1 MKKHVIYLL
10 LLCVSVFT
18 YAEDVFVTTPDG
30 SVTIHKGDLVTTAQT
45 TAFYGLY
52 DSINQCRLYIKL
64 ADGILSQGLNEV
76 QTSVDVIQTGDIIFP
91 DISLPPSTAN
101 KHTLVMQCLGPV
113 QDGKRQ
119 VTFSTD
125 LVDFDIFPNVTT
137 NIDLG
142 LYLTQ
147 LTVKAVFDSNYLT
160 PGETISVETVANEVM
175 QVTLDA
181 NEAAFTATYNVGD
194 QPKSISDLNGD
205 KIGIVA
211 YDSTFGN
218 VFTENLDLNVNDGR
232 LNISA
237 AFVIGDVILSSPG
250 LLVNNLPDSSQS
262 KLYNFDVRGLEVGN
276 YQVVLTVDGAEN
288 EVEYPVSV
296 TIGSGSTIPATTGR
310 VETHVINSLGEV
322 MSLSIDFTTMYDDIL
337 NGVLI
342 NPEVRL
348 FLVKGGPV

>member
-1 MKKHVIYLL
+1 MYKFIIYLL
-10 LLCVSVFT
+10 LLCVSAFT
-18 YAEDVFVTTPDG
+18 FAEDVFVTTPDG

-52 DSINQCRLYIKL
+52 DNINQCRLYIKL
-64 ADGILSQGLNEV
+64 AEGILSEGLNEL
-76 QTSVDVIQTGDIIFP
+76 QTSVDVLQTGDIIFP
-91 DISLPPSTAN
+91 DVSLPPSTAN
-101 KHTLVMQCLGPV
+101 KHNLVMQCLGPV

-125 LVDFDIFPNVTT
+125 VVEFDIFPNVTT
-137 NIDLG
+137 DIDLG

-160 PGETISVETVANEVM
+160 PGETYTVETLASEVM
-175 QVTLDA
+175 EVTLDA
-181 NEAAFTATYNVGD
+181 DQTAFTMTYNVGD
-194 QPKSISDLNGD
+194 QPRSISGSNGD
-205 KIGIVA
+205 KIGIA
-211 YDSTFGN
+211 EYDSTFGN
-218 VFTENLDLNVNDGR
+218 VYTENVGLNVNDGR

-262 KLYNFDVRGLEVGN
+262 KLYNFDVRGLEVGD
-276 YQVVLTVDGAEN
+276 YQVVLTVDGTEN

-310 VETHVINSLGEV
+310 VEKHFINSLGEV
-322 MSLSIDFTTMYDDIL
+322 MSLSIDFTTMYEDIL
-337 NGVLI
+337 DGVLT

-348 FLVKGGPV
+348 FLVKGGEI